1 MAAQL
6 PTSRVDRTSPVPF
19 YFQLKKLLAEE
30 IVAGRWLPGDRLPS
44 EPSICD
50 HFEVSRTTVRQALGE
65 LEAEGLIRRE
75 KGRGTFVAE
84 PRSTSW
90 LLQSSHG
97 FYEEATAS
105 GHGVRSRVLRRGLEA
120 LPSWAC
126 DALDLPDGSVGVTV
140 ERIRWVDDQL
150 VMYVITHLPE
160 HLAEVVL
167 AADLEAGS
175 LYRTLERG
183 TGLSVFGGRR
193 VVEAVTAQEELATLL
208 KVEPGAPLLFVESV
222 SWDRNLKPFDCYR
235 AWHRADRTKIEVQA
249 VNQAVA
255 TRAGL
260 DPTTL
265 RLATR

>member
-1 MAAQL
+1 VTAQL
-6 PTSRVDRTSPVPF
+6 PTSRIDRTSPVPF
-19 YFQLKKLLAEE
+19 YFQLKKTLAEE

-65 LEAEGLIRRE
+65 LEAEGMIRRE

-97 FYEEATAS
+97 FYEEAVAA
-105 GHGVRSRVLRRGLEA
+105 GHGVRSRVLRRGLGP
-120 LPSWAC
+120 LPTWAC
-126 DALDLPDGSVGVTV
+126 DALDLAEGSVGVTV
-140 ERIRWVDDQL
+140 ERVRWVDDRL
-150 VMYVITHLPE
+150 VMYVITHLPA

-175 LYRTLERG
+175 LYRTLQQG
-183 TGLSVFGGRR
+183 TGVSVFGGRR

-208 KVEPGAPLLFVESV
+208 KVEPGSPLLFVESV
-222 SWDRNLKPFDCYR
+222 SWDRDLRPFECYR

-265 RLATR
+265 RLETR

>member
-1 MAAQL
+1 M
-6 PTSRVDRTSPVPF
+6 
-19 YFQLKKLLAEE
+19 
-30 IVAGRWLPGDRLPS
+30 
-44 EPSICD
+44 
-50 HFEVSRTTVRQALGE
+50 
-65 LEAEGLIRRE
+65 IRRE

-97 FYEEATAS
+97 FYEEAVAA
-105 GHGVRSRVLRRGLEA
+105 GHSVRSRVLRRGLEP

-126 DALDLPDGSVGVTV
+126 DALDLAEGSVGVTV
-140 ERIRWVDDQL
+140 ERARWVDDRL
-150 VMYVITHLPE
+150 VMYVITHLPA

-175 LYRTLERG
+175 LYRTLQQS
-183 TGLSVFGGRR
+183 TGVSVFGGRR

-208 KVEPGAPLLFVESV
+208 QVEPGSPLLFVESV
-222 SWDRNLKPFDCYR
+222 SWDRDLRPFECYR

-260 DPTTL
+260 HPTTL
-265 RLATR
+265 RLETR